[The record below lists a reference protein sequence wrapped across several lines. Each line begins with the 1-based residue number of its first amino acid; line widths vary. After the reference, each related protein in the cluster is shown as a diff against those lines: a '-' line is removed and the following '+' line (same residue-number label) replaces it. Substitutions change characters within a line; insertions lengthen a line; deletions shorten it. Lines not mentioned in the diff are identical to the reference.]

1 MTLVYLRLEER
12 GSQSRHPCTQLTH
25 VKDDTRGSAGTLESV
40 LRLAGM
46 PKGSSS
52 ENGEGAACN
61 MHARHAPTEM
71 PTGGK
76 HRKVPGVMIAAH
88 GACSPVSHTCTGR
101 ECGMRWQGIEL
112 REGAGLGRR
121 HHRSSTEKG
130 HWHLK
135 LRQAPASAPC
145 SVLCPQVCAAASCD
159 G

>member
-40 LRLAGM
+40 LHLAGM

-52 ENGEGAACN
+52 ENGEGAGCN

-101 ECGMRWQGIEL
+101 ECGMIWQGIEL

-130 HWHLK
+130 SL
-135 LRQAPASAPC
+135 ASETETGSPL
-145 SVLCPQVCAAASCD
+145 SPVLCALPSGMCCCIM
-159 G
+159 